1 MPVSEVYHVD
11 GLPFAVWQFGPA
23 EARRHIYLQGAL
35 HADEVAASMALEQLL
50 PHLATA
56 EAEGR
61 LRARFTLVPHCN
73 PVGLS
78 QFKGGRHIGRF
89 TLEDDLNYNRGV
101 PDLAPAVIACLRN
114 LPLGERTRATA
125 TRLGLAHLKAA
136 SDGLSGRAALH
147 NRLMQLSW
155 GAERVYD
162 LHTDMEAL
170 VHLYTSEG
178 SWAGMQDLA
187 ALTGTRVV
195 MLADQTAD
203 GCFDEAHSLA
213 WAQIAP
219 HLVEPETAQTCA
231 CTLELRGLADASD
244 AQGQKDAA
252 ALMADFLGLGLITP
266 PAAETAQPPRS
277 EPQVLHLDGVE
288 MVTAPFTAIFLPCV
302 APGDTVVKGQPV
314 ADLIDT
320 GATDPALRR
329 LTLRAGTDGLVFA
342 RWHQRVISAG
352 MAACKIAGP
361 GPALRTDA
369 RLLD

>member
-1 MPVSEVYHVD
+1 MPVREVYHVD
-11 GLPFAVWQFGPA
+11 GLPFAVWQFGSTD
-23 EARRHIYLQGAL
+23 ARRHIYLQGAL

-50 PHLATA
+50 PLLTAA

-101 PDLAPAVIACLRN
+101 PDLAPGVIAGLRN

-125 TRLGLAHLKAA
+125 TRLGLAQLKAG
-136 SDGLSGRAALH
+136 SEGLTGRAALH

-170 VHLYTSEG
+170 VHLYTSES

-231 CTLELRGLADASD
+231 CTLELRGLSDASD
-244 AQGQKDAA
+244 AQGRIDAA
-252 ALMADFLGLGLITP
+252 ALMADFTGLGLITP
-266 PAAETAQPPRS
+266 AAAALLSPRS
-277 EPQVLHLDGVE
+277 APHVLHLDGVE

-314 ADLIDT
+314 GDLIDT
-320 GATDPALRR
+320 GATDPGKRR

-361 GPALRTDA
+361 GPALRADA